1 MLARSLGL
9 LVCGYVGGMSQQRGA
24 FHGAPKF
31 SAFLLTGALSG
42 LLIGF
47 LLSVLGPVDTR
58 YDASSA
64 LGFFG
69 LIGAGLGLL
78 VGGVIAVVVDRRS

>member
-1 MLARSLGL
+1 M
-9 LVCGYVGGMSQQRGA
+9 
-24 FHGAPKF
+24 
-31 SAFLLTGALSG
+31 
-42 LLIGF
+42 GF
-47 LLSVLGPVDTR
+47 FLSVLGPVDAR